1 MSAFPIQK
9 LIKDM
14 KNVSDET
21 TKAFIGYLLEKG
33 EVTISGKTVSE
44 EDMVQMYKDMSEAP
58 FNAAQKINP
67 KQEKTKEKAPRKV
80 SAWQIFASEKRDEI
94 KTENPDLTFAEISK
108 KLGEMWAKAD
118 KSVWQAKADEHINN
132 TAPSQPQSGKG
143 NFATAAAKKYAET
156 NDLIKCIDQITGTG
170 KNNTIKLS
178 DLKTYQKNLPKTEE
192 KIQQVEEE
200 EEQEEVEEE
209 AVEEEEEQEEVE
221 EEAVEEEAV
230 EEEAV
235 EEEAVEE
242 EEEEVEEEEEEEVEE
257 EDEEEDDPESYV
269 GWNCKVW
276 NESLDDWRDG
286 EIIKYNKKKN
296 NHTIRYDT
304 KIKGQPIKEEIDVS
318 QLKSEDHFEWTDN

>member
-58 FNAAQKINP
+58 FNAAQKIKP

-132 TAPSQPQSGKG
+132 TAPSQPQPGKG
-143 NFATAAAKKYAET
+143 NFATAAAKKYAEV
-156 NDLIKCIDQITGTG
+156 NDLIKCVDQI
-170 KNNTIKLS
+170 
-178 DLKTYQKNLPKTEE
+178 
-192 KIQQVEEE
+192 
-200 EEQEEVEEE
+200 
-209 AVEEEEEQEEVE
+209 A
-221 EEAVEEEAV
+221 
-230 EEEAV
+230 
-235 EEEAVEE
+235 
-242 EEEEVEEEEEEEVEE
+242 
-257 EDEEEDDPESYV
+257 
-269 GWNCKVW
+269 
-276 NESLDDWRDG
+276 
-286 EIIKYNKKKN
+286 
-296 NHTIRYDT
+296 
-304 KIKGQPIKEEIDVS
+304 
-318 QLKSEDHFEWTDN
+318 

>member
-33 EVTISGKTVSE
+33 EITISGKTVSE

-94 KTENPDLTFAEISK
+94 KTENPNITFAEISK

-156 NDLIKCIDQITGTG
+156 NNLIQCIDQITGTG

-192 KIQQVEEE
+192 KIQQVEED
-200 EEQEEVEEE
+200 EVEEK
-209 AVEEEEEQEEVE
+209 VEEDEVE
-221 EEAVEEEAV
+221 EKV
-230 EEEAV
+230 
-235 EEEAVEE
+235 
-242 EEEEVEEEEEEEVEE
+242 EEEEVEEEE
-257 EDEEEDDPESYV
+257 DEEDDPESYV
-269 GWNCKVW
+269 GWNCRVW

>member
-94 KTENPDLTFAEISK
+94 KTKNPDLTFADISK

-209 AVEEEEEQEEVE
+209 AVEEEEEEVE

>member
-58 FNAAQKINP
+58 FNAAQKIKP

-108 KLGEMWAKAD
+108 KLGEMWAKAN

-156 NDLIKCIDQITGTG
+156 NNLIQCIDQITGTG

-200 EEQEEVEEE
+200 EVEEEVEEE
-209 AVEEEEEQEEVE
+209 ALE
-221 EEAVEEEAV
+221 EEAL
-230 EEEAV
+230 
-235 EEEAVEE
+235 EE
-242 EEEEVEEEEEEEVEE
+242 EEEEVEDDEEEVEDDE
-257 EDEEEDDPESYV
+257 EEVEDEEEDDPESYV
-269 GWNCKVW
+269 GWNCRVW